1 MTGRGRMDHE
11 KKIFAKVAWRLIP
24 FMGLLYFV
32 SFLDRVNVGF
42 AALTMNSAIGL
53 SAEAF
58 GFGAGIFFI
67 GYFLFEVPSN
77 IYLERFG
84 ARVWI
89 FRIMLTWGI
98 ISCAMALVTGPSS
111 FFSLRFLL
119 GVAEAGF
126 FPGMILYLSYWFPR
140 SVRARFTA
148 QFLVA
153 IPLASIL
160 GSPLSGLILGMD
172 GFGGLA
178 GWQWLFVL
186 EGAPA
191 VLLSFVVLAYLP
203 NGPASAHWLSKDEKQ
218 VITDALAR
226 EASAD
231 HTSLGRALADGR
243 VWLLALIYFGVVVGL
258 YGIGLWLPQI
268 VKAMGFS
275 NLQTGFVVAAPY
287 VAAILVMV
295 GWGHASDKR
304 GERIW
309 HVALPA
315 FLGAAGFVIAGLMDA
330 DIVSLMALTL
340 AAIGIY
346 AALAPFWSLPGAF
359 LGGTAAAGG
368 IAFINSVGNLG
379 GFLGPVM
386 VGVLKGTG
394 GGYGAGMTALG
405 IALAVAGLAVLALGQ
420 LRGKAS

>member
-98 ISCAMALVTGPSS
+98 ISCA
-111 FFSLRFLL
+111 
-119 GVAEAGF
+119 
-126 FPGMILYLSYWFPR
+126 
-140 SVRARFTA
+140 
-148 QFLVA
+148 

-203 NGPASAHWLSKDEKQ
+203 NGPASACWLNKDEKQ

>member
-1 MTGRGRMDHE
+1 MDHE

-42 AALTMNSAIGL
+42 AALTMNNAIGL

-89 FRIMLTWGI
+89 FRIMLSWGVV
-98 ISCAMALVTGPSS
+98 SCAMGLVTRPSS
-111 FFSLRFLL
+111 FFGLRFLL

-160 GSPLSGLILGMD
+160 GSPLSGFILGLD

-186 EGAPA
+186 EVAPA
-191 VLLSFVVLAYLP
+191 ILLSFVVLAYLP
-203 NGPASAHWLSKDEKQ
+203 NGPAAARWLSKDEKR
-218 VITDALAR
+218 VIANALAR
-226 EASAD
+226 EAPAG
-231 HTSLGRALADGR
+231 HTHLGRALSDGR
-243 VWLLALIYFGVVVGL
+243 VWLLALIYFGIVVGL

-287 VAAILVMV
+287 VAVMV

-330 DIVSLMALTL
+330 DIVSLAALTL
-340 AAIGIY
+340 AAVGIY

-359 LGGTAAAGG
+359 LGGMAAAGG

-386 VGVLKGTG
+386 VGMLKGTG
-394 GGYGAGMTALG
+394 GGYGAGMAALG
-405 IALAVAGLAVLALGQ
+405 GALAVAGLAVLALGQ
-420 LRGKAS
+420 RHGKSL